1 MPQKTKPQET
11 KPRATRAHESSLLN
25 WFLRRALPWDHYL
38 EKSGDLE
45 EAFRSLQ
52 DERGK
57 IRARVWY
64 ALQVLQTVKLF
75 VSESLYWRT
84 VMFGNYFKVALRN
97 ILRHKGFSIIN
108 MFGLAVG
115 MAVCILILLW
125 VWDETSYDR
134 FHENIDEL
142 YRVVE
147 HQNYTSGSMF
157 PVAVTPEP
165 IGPALK
171 DDYPEVLE
179 FARLR
184 VFRNVL
190 VEYKD
195 SAFFE
200 DGICL
205 ADPSLLDMFDFP
217 LLEGNKESVLPGPE
231 SIVLSE
237 RMAKKYFRNE
247 DPLGKTIAFFNG
259 VDMVVS
265 GVMKDI
271 PRNSHLQFDFLG
283 HFDFIQKNFG
293 WGRGWHNNNYYTY
306 VLLQKNS
313 DVERLGAE
321 VFEYFQ
327 KIGQESGTKFLL
339 QPVKDIHLRSY
350 FAIDIYGATQN
361 RAIYVYV
368 FSVVAL
374 IVILIACI
382 NFMNLSTARSAI
394 RAKEVGMRKVVGGM
408 RPDIIRQFFGESIL
422 FACLAAVCA
431 AVLVKVFLPAFN
443 NLTGKALVFSLF
455 SDVRILL
462 FFVGI
467 ALVTGLISG
476 IYPALFISAFQP
488 VKVLKGGSASG
499 FRGTFLR
506 KALVVFQ
513 FSLSI
518 VFIAGTLI
526 VSSQLRYVRNRNLG
540 FNKEHIINFTMGGF
554 LGDRY
559 QAFKD
564 ELLQSPNIVGVTK
577 SSDRLTYTVHSTG
590 AFHWEGRNPDDHM
603 LVHQFSIDHD
613 YVKTLGM
620 EIVAG
625 RDLSREFPSDATSS
639 FLVNETLAGLL
650 GYEDPIGKAV
660 TLYNRKGPIVGVIKD
675 FNYKS
680 AHKKIEPLILR
691 IEPERDRIVY
701 VRIAGGDVP
710 RTLAAIEETY
720 KKHVPELPFSFAF
733 LDESLE
739 SLYQSDRRTG
749 RIFSYFTI
757 LAIFISCLGLF
768 ALASFMIELRTK
780 EIGVRK
786 VMGATLPRITVLL
799 TKDFLKWIAAAIVI
813 ALPTA
818 YFAMQVWLNN
828 FAYRTAISVWTF
840 VLAASAALAVALATI
855 SYQSIKSAR
864 ANPADCL
871 RYE

>member
-1 MPQKTKPQET
+1 M
-11 KPRATRAHESSLLN
+11 
-25 WFLRRALPWDHYL
+25 LR
-38 EKSGDLE
+38 
-45 EAFRSLQ
+45 
-52 DERGK
+52 
-57 IRARVWY
+57 
-64 ALQVLQTVKLF
+64 
-75 VSESLYWRT
+75 
-84 VMFGNYFKVALRN
+84 NYFKVALRN

-125 VWDETSYDR
+125 VWDETGYDK

-157 PVAVTPEP
+157 PVAVTPDM

-179 FARLR
+179 FTRLR
-184 VFRNVL
+184 VFQNVL
-190 VEYKD
+190 VEYQDK
-195 SAFFE
+195 AIFE

-205 ADPSLLDMFDFP
+205 ADPSLLDMFNFP
-217 LLEGNKESVLPGPE
+217 LLEGNKETVLPGIE

-247 DPLGKTIAFFNG
+247 DPLGKTIALFSG
-259 VDMVVS
+259 IDMVVS

-271 PRNSHLQFDFLG
+271 PQNSHLQFDFLG

-306 VLLQKNS
+306 VQLQENS

-327 KIGQESGTKFLL
+327 KIGQQSGTKFLL

-350 FAIDIYGATQN
+350 FAIDIYGATQD
-361 RAIYVYV
+361 RSIYVYV

-394 RAKEVGMRKVVGGM
+394 RAKEVGMRKVVGGS
-408 RPDIIRQFFGESIL
+408 RPDIIRQFFGESIM
-422 FACLAAVCA
+422 FAFLAAVFA
-431 AVLVKVFLPAFN
+431 AVLVKIFLPAFN
-443 NLTGKALVFSLF
+443 NLTGKSLVFSLF
-455 SDVRILL
+455 SDVKILL
-462 FFVGI
+462 FFIGI
-467 ALVTGLISG
+467 ALTAGVISG

-488 VKVLKGGSASG
+488 VKVLKGGSTSG
-499 FRGTFLR
+499 FRSSFLR

-518 VFIAGTLI
+518 IFIAGTLI
-526 VSSQLRYVRNRNLG
+526 VSSQLNYVRNRSLG
-540 FNKEHIINFTMGGF
+540 FNQEHVIHFTMGGY

-564 ELLQSPNIVGVTK
+564 ELLQSSGIMGVTK
-577 SSDRLTYTVHSTG
+577 SSDRL
-590 AFHWEGRNPDDHM
+590 
-603 LVHQFSIDHD
+603 
-613 YVKTLGM
+613 TLGM

-625 RDLSREFPSDATSS
+625 RDLSREFPSDATSAY
-639 FLVNETLAGLL
+639 LVNETLAELL

-660 TLYNRKGPIVGVIKD
+660 TLYDRKGSIVGVIKD

-691 IEPERDRIVY
+691 IDPRRDQYVY
-701 VRIAGGDVP
+701 VRIEGGNVP
-710 RTLAAIEETY
+710 GSLAAIEEMY
-720 KKHVPELPFSFAF
+720 KKHIPELPFTFAF
-733 LDESLE
+733 LDDSLNG
-739 SLYQSDRRTG
+739 LYQSDRRTG

-757 LAIFISCLGLF
+757 LAIIISCLGLF
-768 ALASFMIELRTK
+768 ALASFMIEQRTK

-786 VMGATLPRITVLL
+786 VMGANLPRITILL
-799 TKDFLKWIAAAIVI
+799 TRDFLKWIVVANVI

-828 FAYRTAISVWTF
+828 FAYRTAISSWTF
-840 VLAASAALAVALATI
+840 ALAASVALAIALATI
-855 SYQSIKSAR
+855 GYHSIKAAR
-864 ANPADCL
+864 ANHADCL

>member
-1 MPQKTKPQET
+1 MNRNK
-11 KPRATRAHESSLLN
+11 SSDSRLLN
-25 WFLRRALPWDHYL
+25 RLLKGVLPWDHYL

-45 EAFRSLQ
+45 EAYRSLQ
-52 DERGK
+52 EERGR
-57 IRARVWY
+57 IRAGIWY
-64 ALQVLQTVKLF
+64 ARQVLLTVKLF
-75 VSESLYWRT
+75 VFESVYWRT
-84 VMFGNYFKVALRN
+84 VMLGNYFKVALRN
-97 ILRHKGFSIIN
+97 ILKHKGFSIIN
-108 MFGLAVG
+108 LFGLAVG

-125 VWDETSYDR
+125 VWDETSYDK

-157 PVAVTPEP
+157 PVAVTPDM

-179 FARLR
+179 FTRLR
-184 VFRNVL
+184 IFRNVL
-190 VEYKD
+190 VKYQDK
-195 SAFFE
+195 SLFE
-200 DGICL
+200 DGICF
-205 ADPSLLDMFDFP
+205 ADPAFLDMFNFP
-217 LLEGNKESVLPGPE
+217 LLEGNKDTVLPGIE

-237 RMAKKYFRNE
+237 RMVKKYFRNE
-247 DPLGKTIAFFNG
+247 DPLGRTITLFSG
-259 VDMVVS
+259 IDMVVS

-271 PRNSHLQFDFLG
+271 PQNSHLQFDFLG
-283 HFDFIQKNFG
+283 HFDFIRKKFG
-293 WGRGWHNNNYYTY
+293 WSGGWHNNNYYTY
-306 VLLQKNS
+306 VQLQKNS
-313 DVERLGAE
+313 DVEKLGAE

-327 KIGQESGTKFLL
+327 KIGQQSGTKFLL

-350 FAIDIYGATQN
+350 FAIDIYGASQG
-361 RAIYVYV
+361 RSIYVYV

-382 NFMNLSTARSAI
+382 NFMNLSTARSAT
-394 RAKEVGMRKVVGGM
+394 RAKEVGMRKVVGGR

-422 FACLAAVCA
+422 FASLAAVAA
-431 AVLVKVFLPAFN
+431 AVLVQVFLPAFN
-443 NLTGKALVFSLF
+443 NLTGKSLAFSLF
-455 SDVRILL
+455 SDVKILL
-462 FFVGI
+462 FFIGI
-467 ALVTGLISG
+467 VLITGVISG
-476 IYPALFISAFQP
+476 IYPALYISAFQP

-499 FRGTFLR
+499 FRSSFLR
-506 KALVVFQ
+506 KALVVLQ

-518 VFIAGTLI
+518 IFIAGTLI
-526 VSSQLRYVRNRNLG
+526 VSSQLNYVRNRSLG
-540 FNKEHIINFTMGGF
+540 FNQEHVILFTMEGY

-564 ELLQSPNIVGVTK
+564 ELLQSPGIRGVTK

-590 AFHWEGRNPDDHM
+590 AFRWEGRNPDDHI
-603 LVHQFSIDHD
+603 LVHQFSIGHD

-625 RDLSREFPSDATSS
+625 RDLSREFPSDAKSAY
-639 FLVNETLAGLL
+639 LINETLAELL

-660 TLYNRKGPIVGVIKD
+660 TLYNRKGAIVGVIKD

-691 IEPERDRIVY
+691 IDPRLDWFVY
-701 VRIAGGDVP
+701 VRIEGGDVP
-710 RTLAAIEETY
+710 GSLAAIEEIY
-720 KKHVPELPFSFAF
+720 KKHVPELPFTFTF
-733 LDESLE
+733 LDESLN

-749 RIFSYFTI
+749 RLFSYFTI

-768 ALASFMIELRTK
+768 ALASFMIEQRTK

-786 VMGATLPRITVLL
+786 VMGANLPRITVLL
-799 TKDFLKWIAAAIVI
+799 TRDFLKWIVAANVI

-818 YFAMQVWLNN
+818 YFVMQVWLNN
-828 FAYRTAISVWTF
+828 FAYRTAISIWTF
-840 VLAASAALAVALATI
+840 VLAASFALAIALATI
-855 SYQSIKSAR
+855 GYQSIKAAR
-864 ANPADCL
+864 ANPADFL

>member
-1 MPQKTKPQET
+1 M
-11 KPRATRAHESSLLN
+11 
-25 WFLRRALPWDHYL
+25 PWDHYL

-45 EAFRSLQ
+45 EAYRSFQ
-52 DERGK
+52 EERGT
-57 IRARVWY
+57 IRAGIWY
-64 ALQVLQTVKLF
+64 AFQILQTVKLF
-75 VSESLYWRT
+75 VFESLYWRT
-84 VMFGNYFKVALRN
+84 VMLGNYFKVALRN

-108 MFGLAVG
+108 LFGLAVG

-125 VWDETSYDR
+125 VWDETSYDK

-157 PVAVTPEP
+157 PVAVTPDM

-179 FARLR
+179 FTRLR
-184 VFRNVL
+184 VFQNVL
-190 VEYKD
+190 VEYQDK
-195 SAFFE
+195 AIFE
-200 DGICL
+200 DGICF
-205 ADPSLLDMFDFP
+205 ADPSLLDMFNFP
-217 LLEGNKESVLPGPE
+217 LLEGNKDSVLPGIE
-231 SIVLSE
+231 SVVLSE
-237 RMAKKYFRNE
+237 RIAKKYFRNE
-247 DPLGKTIAFFNG
+247 DPIGRTITLFSG
-259 VDMVVS
+259 IDMVVT

-271 PRNSHLQFDFLG
+271 PQNSHLQFDFLG
-283 HFDFIQKNFG
+283 HFDFIRKNFG
-293 WGRGWHNNNYYTY
+293 WGGGWSNNNYYTY
-306 VLLQKNS
+306 VQLQENS

-327 KIGQESGTKFLL
+327 KIGKQSGTKFLL

-350 FAIDIYGATQN
+350 FAIDIYGATQD
-361 RAIYVYV
+361 RSIYVYV

-394 RAKEVGMRKVVGGM
+394 RAKEVGMRKVVGGS
-408 RPDIIRQFFGESIL
+408 RPDIIRQFIGESIM
-422 FACLAAVCA
+422 FAFLAAVSA

-443 NLTGKALVFSLF
+443 NLTGKSLAFSLF
-455 SDVRILL
+455 SDVKILL
-462 FFVGI
+462 FFIGI
-467 ALVTGLISG
+467 ALTTGVISG

-488 VKVLKGGSASG
+488 VKVLKGGSTSS
-499 FRGTFLR
+499 FRGSFLR

-518 VFIAGTLI
+518 IFIAGTLI
-526 VSSQLRYVRNRNLG
+526 VSSQLNYVRNRSLG
-540 FNKEHIINFTMGGF
+540 FNQEHVIHFTMGGY

-564 ELLQSPNIVGVTK
+564 ELLQSSGIMGVTK
-577 SSDRLTYTVHSTG
+577 SSDRLTYTVHSTDT
-590 AFHWEGRNPDDHM
+590 FYWEGKNPDDRI
-603 LVHQFSIDHD
+603 LVHQFSTDHD

-625 RDLSREFPSDATSS
+625 RDLSREFPSDATSAY
-639 FLVNETLAGLL
+639 LVNETLAELL

-660 TLYNRKGPIVGVIKD
+660 TLFNRKGSIVGVIKD

-691 IEPERDRIVY
+691 IDPRRDQYVY
-701 VRIAGGDVP
+701 VQIEGGNVP
-710 RTLAAIEETY
+710 GSLAAIEEIY
-720 KKHVPELPFSFAF
+720 KKHVPELPFTFAF
-733 LDESLE
+733 LDESLNG
-739 SLYQSDRRTG
+739 LYQSDRRTG

-757 LAIFISCLGLF
+757 LAILISCLGLF
-768 ALASFMIELRTK
+768 ALASFMIEQRTK

-786 VMGATLPRITVLL
+786 VMGANLSRITVLL
-799 TKDFLKWIAAAIVI
+799 TRDFLRWIVVANVI

-828 FAYRTAISVWTF
+828 FAYRTAISIWTF
-840 VLAASAALAVALATI
+840 ALAASVALAIALATI
-855 SYQSIKSAR
+855 GYHSIKAAR

>member
-1 MPQKTKPQET
+1 MNKK
-11 KPRATRAHESSLLN
+11 ESSDSRLLN
-25 WFLRRALPWDHYL
+25 RLLRGVLPWDHYL

-45 EAFRSLQ
+45 EAYRSIQ
-52 DERGK
+52 EERGR
-57 IRARVWY
+57 IRAGIWY
-64 ALQVLQTVKLF
+64 VFQVLQTVKLF
-75 VSESLYWRT
+75 VFESLYWRT

-108 MFGLAVG
+108 LFGLAVG

-147 HQNYTSGSMF
+147 HQNFTSGSMF

-179 FARLR
+179 FTRLR
-184 VFRNVL
+184 IFRNVL
-190 VEYKD
+190 VKYQDK
-195 SAFFE
+195 SIFE
-200 DGICL
+200 DGICF
-205 ADPSLLDMFDFP
+205 ADPAFLDMFDFP
-217 LLEGNKESVLPGPE
+217 LLEGNKDTVLPGIE
-231 SIVLSE
+231 SVVLSE

-247 DPLGKTIAFFNG
+247 DPLGKTITLFSG
-259 VDMVVS
+259 VDMIVS

-271 PRNSHLQFDFLG
+271 PQNSHLQFDFLG
-283 HFDFIQKNFG
+283 HFDFIKKNFG
-293 WGRGWHNNNYYTY
+293 WRGGWHNNNYYTY
-306 VLLQKNS
+306 VQLQENS
-313 DVERLGAE
+313 DVEKLGAE

-327 KIGQESGTKFLL
+327 KIGQQSGTKFLL

-350 FAIDIYGATQN
+350 FAIDIYGATQD
-361 RAIYVYV
+361 RSIYVYV

-382 NFMNLSTARSAI
+382 NFMNLSTARSTM
-394 RAKEVGMRKVVGGM
+394 RAKEVGMRKVVGGR

-422 FACLAAVCA
+422 FAFLAAVSA
-431 AVLVKVFLPAFN
+431 AVLVQVFLPAFN
-443 NLTGKALVFSLF
+443 NLTGKSLAFSLF
-455 SDVRILL
+455 SDVKIVL
-462 FFVGI
+462 FFIGI
-467 ALVTGLISG
+467 ALLTGIISG

-488 VKVLKGGSASG
+488 VKVLKGGSLSG
-499 FRGTFLR
+499 FRSSFLR
-506 KALVVFQ
+506 KTLVVFQ

-518 VFIAGTLI
+518 IFIAGTLI
-526 VSSQLRYVRNRNLG
+526 VSSQLNYVRNRSLG
-540 FNKEHIINFTMGGF
+540 FDQEHVILFTMEGY

-564 ELLQSPNIVGVTK
+564 ELLQSPGILGVTK
-577 SSDRLTYTVHSTG
+577 SSDRLTYTVHSTS
-590 AFHWEGRNPDDHM
+590 AFHWEGRSPDDHM

-625 RDLSREFPSDATSS
+625 RDLSREFPSDATSAY
-639 FLVNETLAGLL
+639 LVNETLAELL

-660 TLYNRKGPIVGVIKD
+660 TLYNRKGSIVGVIKD

-691 IEPERDRIVY
+691 IEPRRDWYAY
-701 VRIAGGDVP
+701 VRIEGGDVSGS
-710 RTLAAIEETY
+710 LATIEDIY
-720 KKHVPELPFSFAF
+720 KKHVPELPFTFAF
-733 LDESLE
+733 LDESLNG
-739 SLYQSDRRTG
+739 LYQSDRRTG

-757 LAIFISCLGLF
+757 LAILISCLGLF
-768 ALASFMIELRTK
+768 ALASFMIEQRTK

-786 VMGATLPRITVLL
+786 VMGANLPRITVLL
-799 TKDFLKWIAAAIVI
+799 TRDFLKWIVVANVI

-828 FAYRTAISVWTF
+828 FAYRTAISIWTF
-840 VLAASAALAVALATI
+840 VLAASFALAVALATI
-855 SYQSIKSAR
+855 GYQSIKAAR

>member
-1 MPQKTKPQET
+1 M
-11 KPRATRAHESSLLN
+11 L
-25 WFLRRALPWDHYL
+25 
-38 EKSGDLE
+38 
-45 EAFRSLQ
+45 
-52 DERGK
+52 
-57 IRARVWY
+57 
-64 ALQVLQTVKLF
+64 
-75 VSESLYWRT
+75 
-84 VMFGNYFKVALRN
+84 GNYFKVALRN

-125 VWDETSYDR
+125 VWDETGYDK

-157 PVAVTPEP
+157 PVAVTPDM

-179 FARLR
+179 FTRLR
-184 VFRNVL
+184 VFQNVL
-190 VEYKD
+190 VEYQDK
-195 SAFFE
+195 AIFE

-205 ADPSLLDMFDFP
+205 ADPSLLDMFNFP
-217 LLEGNKESVLPGPE
+217 LLEGNKETVLPGIE

-247 DPLGKTIAFFNG
+247 DPLGKTIALFSG
-259 VDMVVS
+259 IDMVVT

-271 PRNSHLQFDFLG
+271 PQNSHLQFDFLG

-306 VLLQKNS
+306 VQLQENS

-327 KIGQESGTKFLL
+327 KIGQQSGTKFLL

-350 FAIDIYGATQN
+350 FAIDIYGATQD
-361 RAIYVYV
+361 RSIYVYV

-394 RAKEVGMRKVVGGM
+394 RAKEVGMRKVVGGS
-408 RPDIIRQFFGESIL
+408 RPDIIRQFFGESIM
-422 FACLAAVCA
+422 FAFLAAVFA
-431 AVLVKVFLPAFN
+431 AVLVKIFLPAFN
-443 NLTGKALVFSLF
+443 NLTGKSLVFSLF
-455 SDVRILL
+455 SDVKILL
-462 FFVGI
+462 FFIGI
-467 ALVTGLISG
+467 ALTAGVISG

-488 VKVLKGGSASG
+488 VKVLKGGSTSG
-499 FRGTFLR
+499 FRSSFLR

-518 VFIAGTLI
+518 IFIAGTLI
-526 VSSQLRYVRNRNLG
+526 VSSQLNYVRNRSLG
-540 FNKEHIINFTMGGF
+540 FNQEHVIHFTMGGY

-564 ELLQSPNIVGVTK
+564 ELLQSSGIMGVTK
-577 SSDRLTYTVHSTG
+577 SSDRLTYTVHSTS
-590 AFHWEGRNPDDHM
+590 AFYWEGKNPDDRI
-603 LVHQFSIDHD
+603 LVHQFSADHD

-625 RDLSREFPSDATSS
+625 RDLSREFPSDATSAY
-639 FLVNETLAGLL
+639 LVNETLAELL

-660 TLYNRKGPIVGVIKD
+660 TLYDRKGSIVGVIKD

-691 IEPERDRIVY
+691 IDPRRDQYVY
-701 VRIAGGDVP
+701 VRIEGGNVP
-710 RTLAAIEETY
+710 GSLAAIEEMY
-720 KKHVPELPFSFAF
+720 KKHIPELPFTFAF
-733 LDESLE
+733 LDDSLNG
-739 SLYQSDRRTG
+739 LYQSDRRTG

-757 LAIFISCLGLF
+757 LAIIISCLGLF
-768 ALASFMIELRTK
+768 ALASFMIEQRTK

-786 VMGATLPRITVLL
+786 VMGANLPRITILL
-799 TKDFLKWIAAAIVI
+799 TRDFLKWIVVANVI

-828 FAYRTAISVWTF
+828 FAYRTAISIWTF
-840 VLAASAALAVALATI
+840 VLAASFALAIALATI
-855 SYQSIKSAR
+855 GYHSIKAAR

>member
-1 MPQKTKPQET
+1 MNRKKAPDS
-11 KPRATRAHESSLLN
+11 RLLN
-25 WFLRRALPWDHYL
+25 RLLRGVLPWDHYL

-45 EAFRSLQ
+45 EAYRHLQ
-52 DERGK
+52 EERGS
-57 IRARVWY
+57 IRAGIWY
-64 ALQVLQTVKLF
+64 AFQVLLTVKLF
-75 VSESLYWRT
+75 IFESVYWRT

-97 ILRHKGFSIIN
+97 ILRHKGFSVIN
-108 MFGLAVG
+108 LFGLAVG

-125 VWDETSYDR
+125 VWDETSYDK

-157 PVAVTPEP
+157 PVAVTPNT

-184 VFRNVL
+184 VFTGVL
-190 VEYKD
+190 VEYQDK
-195 SAFFE
+195 AFYE

-205 ADPSLLDMFDFP
+205 ADPSIFDIFTFP
-217 LLEGNKESVLPGPE
+217 LLEGNKATVLPGME
-231 SIVLSE
+231 SVVISE
-237 RMAKKYFRNE
+237 RMAKKYFRND
-247 DPLGKTIAFFNG
+247 DPLGKTITLLNNM
-259 VDMVVS
+259 DMIIS

-271 PRNSHLQFDFLG
+271 PENSHLQFDFLA
-283 HFDFIQKNFG
+283 HFDIIPKKFG
-293 WGRGWHNNNYYTY
+293 WGQGWHNNNYYTY

-327 KIGQESGTKFLL
+327 KIGQQSGTKFLL

-350 FAIDIYGATQN
+350 FAIDIYGATQD
-361 RAIYVYV
+361 RSIYVYV

-394 RAKEVGMRKVVGGM
+394 RAKEVGMRKVVGGK

-422 FACLAAVCA
+422 FASIAAVIA

-443 NLTGKALVFSLF
+443 NLTGKSMAFSLF
-455 SDVRILL
+455 TDIKILL

-467 ALVTGLISG
+467 AFVTGLISG

-488 VKVLKGGSASG
+488 VKVLKGGSTSG
-499 FRGTFLR
+499 FRGSLLR
-506 KALVVFQ
+506 KTLVVFQ

-518 VFIAGTLI
+518 IFIAGTLI
-526 VSSQLRYVRNRNLG
+526 VSSQLNYVRSRNLG
-540 FNKEHIINFTMGGF
+540 FNQEHVIHFPMRGN
-554 LGDRY
+554 LRARY
-559 QAFKD
+559 QALKD
-564 ELLQSPNIVGVTK
+564 ELLQSPGILAVTR
-577 SSDRLTYTVHSTG
+577 SSDMLTYTVHSTG
-590 AFHWEGRNPDDHM
+590 AFHWEGRNPDDHI
-603 LVHQFSIDHD
+603 LVHQFTLDHD

-625 RDLSREFPSDATSS
+625 RDLSQEFPSDATSAY
-639 FLVNETLAGLL
+639 LVNETLAELL
-650 GYEDPIGKAV
+650 GYEDPIGKSV
-660 TLYNRKGPIVGVIKD
+660 TLYDRKGTIVGVIKD
-675 FNYKS
+675 FNFKS

-691 IEPERDRIVY
+691 IDPSRDSYAFVRMGGGNISETISTIERIYDRHNPEY
-701 VRIAGGDVP
+701 
-710 RTLAAIEETY
+710 
-720 KKHVPELPFSFAF
+720 PFAFTF
-733 LDESLE
+733 LDESLNG
-739 SLYQSDRRTG
+739 LYQSDRRTG

-757 LAIFISCLGLF
+757 LAICISCLGLF
-768 ALASFMIELRTK
+768 ALASFMIEQRTK

-786 VMGATLPRITVLL
+786 VMGANLTRITVLL
-799 TKDFLKWIAAAIVI
+799 TKDFLKWIGAANVI

-828 FAYRTAISVWTF
+828 FAYRTSISIWTF
-840 VLAASAALAVALATI
+840 VLAASFAIAIALATI
-855 SYQSIKSAR
+855 GYQSIKAAR